1 MLSIY
6 RRHRKNCEHRN
17 SGRKYRRCRC
27 PIWVDGFV
35 AGSEVRKSLAL
46 VDWQKAQDKVRQ
58 WESQEAEPT
67 PVTEPTTIQLAGERF
82 LADAEAQKLK
92 ESTISKYR
100 LLFKQIGE
108 FARERG
114 LRYLKELDLMM
125 LDEFRAGWKDGA
137 RSSAKKLE
145 RLRRFFR
152 YAQDRE
158 WVVKNPAVGLR
169 APRVTL
175 CPTMPFTTEQMLRI
189 LAATT
194 LYKDKFPARGRQNA
208 LRLRG
213 LVLLLRYGG
222 LRIGDAIS
230 LTQDRLEGDRLFLHT
245 QKTGVPVNTVLP
257 KFVVDALHAIP
268 KVTDKHFFWNG
279 VEKLETAVGSWR
291 RRLAKL
297 FELAGVEKG
306 HAHRFRDTFA
316 VSLLLSGVP
325 IERVSVLL
333 GHQSLRITEK
343 HYSPWVRSRQ
353 EQLEADLRRAW
364 EQDPVSRLETKG
376 TPEVHEKNERIN

>member
-1 MLSIY
+1 MLTIY
-6 RRHRKNCEHRN
+6 RRHKRNCEHRKA
-17 SGRKYRRCRC
+17 GRKYRRCRC

-35 AGSEVRKSLAL
+35 AGSEVRKSLYL

-67 PVTEPTTIQLAGERF
+67 PVTEPTTIQRAGERF

-125 LDEFRAGWKDGA
+125 LDDFRAGWKDGA

-175 CPTMPFTTEQMLRI
+175 CPTMPFTSEEMLRI
-189 LAATT
+189 LAAIDK
-194 LYKDKFPARGRQNA
+194 YRAKFPSRG
-208 LRLRG
+208 
-213 LVLLLRYGG
+213 
-222 LRIGDAIS
+222 
-230 LTQDRLEGDRLFLHT
+230 
-245 QKTGVPVNTVLP
+245 K
-257 KFVVDALHAIP
+257 
-268 KVTDKHFFWNG
+268 
-279 VEKLETAVGSWR
+279 
-291 RRLAKL
+291 
-297 FELAGVEKG
+297 
-306 HAHRFRDTFA
+306 
-316 VSLLLSGVP
+316 
-325 IERVSVLL
+325 
-333 GHQSLRITEK
+333 
-343 HYSPWVRSRQ
+343 
-353 EQLEADLRRAW
+353 
-364 EQDPVSRLETKG
+364 
-376 TPEVHEKNERIN
+376 